1 MPERGYRMKQMP
13 INYCYVDISSS
24 TGMRLTLQR
33 GEVMWE
39 PNAYDRRVGKGM
51 STEKQQNHAF
61 LFIEER
67 KCLRGEKY
75 HGKTKGRA
83 VSCSAYDHLPRE

>member
-75 HGKTKGRA
+75 H
-83 VSCSAYDHLPRE
+83 